1 MHAIRLRQ
9 AVGDS
14 DAAFIADQMLA
25 SALEFAEPGV
35 PFGLAEQV
43 SQPETKRRWHQ
54 SCREK
59 VLRSTQPGV
68 ASHTRLWI
76 AEDERDGTI
85 VGSVG
90 IQPDPG
96 SDKGSNEVV
105 QAVLA
110 HSSNIEGRQRA
121 LKLGELVYAFLYS
134 HITSRFE
141 FSKALSWKP
150 LRRASNRFLVFGHR
164 SFYVAKA
171 GRGKGVGSLL
181 MDTALAFAVEARY
194 DALSLYVF
202 RALSS
207 AIRLYMR
214 FGFFVVAQYVRISNT
229 ARACSCFRRC
239 EVMRLTAVEPQVLC
253 AWALGRRQRYGEGSF
268 PKPVAETLMLPRANF
283 CYHIVRLG

>member
-1 MHAIRLRQ
+1 MHAIRLRR

-96 SDKGSNEVV
+96 SDKGSGEVV

-110 HSSNIEGRQRA
+110 HSSNIESRQRA
-121 LKLGELVYAFLYS
+121 LKLGELVYALLYFPH
-134 HITSRFE
+134 HIS
-141 FSKALSWKP
+141 
-150 LRRASNRFLVFGHR
+150 LR
-164 SFYVAKA
+164 
-171 GRGKGVGSLL
+171 
-181 MDTALAFAVEARY
+181 
-194 DALSLYVF
+194 
-202 RALSS
+202 
-207 AIRLYMR
+207 
-214 FGFFVVAQYVRISNT
+214 
-229 ARACSCFRRC
+229 
-239 EVMRLTAVEPQVLC
+239 VL
-253 AWALGRRQRYGEGSF
+253 
-268 PKPVAETLMLPRANF
+268 
-283 CYHIVRLG
+283 

>member
-1 MHAIRLRQ
+1 MLCQSTTPAPTERDGMHAIRLRR

-68 ASHTRLWI
+68 ASDTRLWI

-96 SDKGSNEVV
+96 SDKGSGEVV

-121 LKLGELVYAFLYS
+121 LKLGELVYALLYFPH
-134 HITSRFE
+134 HISFRVLEGAVVEAAEAGYQPTVGV
-141 FSKALSWKP
+141 W
-150 LRRASNRFLVFGHR
+150 GHSR

-171 GRGKGVGSLL
+171 DRGKGVGSLL
-181 MDTALAFAVEARY
+181 MDTAQAFAVEARY

-214 FGFFVVAQYVRISNT
+214 FGFFVAAQYARISNT
-229 ARACSCFRRC
+229 ARAVASDGMQFR
-239 EVMRLTAVEPQVLC
+239 
-253 AWALGRRQRYGEGSF
+253 G
-268 PKPVAETLMLPRANF
+268 
-283 CYHIVRLG
+283 